1 MKRINF
7 QLALLVVA
15 VIIASC
21 SNSASSAQDDP
32 LEQEIVEVSKL
43 VNALEERKNANNY
56 YDDKN
61 AKIAVSGRIKSVI
74 INVSYSSG

>member
-21 SNSASSAQDDP
+21 SNLAGSAQDDP